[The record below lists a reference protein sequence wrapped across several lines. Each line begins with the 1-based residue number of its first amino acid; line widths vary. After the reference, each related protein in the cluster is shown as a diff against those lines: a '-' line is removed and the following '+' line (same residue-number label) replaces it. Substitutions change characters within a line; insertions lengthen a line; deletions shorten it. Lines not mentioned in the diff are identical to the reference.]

1 MAQMTA
7 ASINDLP
14 DSDFAYIEPGGTKD
28 SSGKTVPRSKR
39 HFPIHDAAHV
49 RNALA
54 RAPQSPFG
62 KLAMPKIKAAAKK
75 FGITVGDDNSGRS
88 YDEEEQEM
96 TAVERRFT
104 TVKVEMRTPP
114 GEETP
119 RIGGYAAKFNL
130 RSRNLG
136 GFVEVVTPSFFERS
150 RGNNWPDVLCRYNH
164 DDNQLL
170 GTSGAGTL
178 SLRIDTVGLDY
189 EVRPPNAAAYLVELV
204 QRGDVHKSSFAF
216 RVPPG
221 GDDWGLDSDTGY
233 PLRSLTSG
241 ILVDVAPVNT
251 PAYVDTSTALRTL
264 EQAPGSEQVM
274 ELRRLGIG
282 PEAALRS
289 LALRMS
295 ADFDE
300 VLAMAEADEL
310 RKFFVRTDSGA
321 PAKPAP
327 APKMLGAAAMVRLL
341 ERRNDPWE

>member
-14 DSDFAYIEPGGTKD
+14 DSDFAYIQPGGTKD
-28 SSGKTVPRSKR
+28 SSGKTVPRSLR

-62 KLAMPKIKAAAKK
+62 KLAMPKIMAAAKK
-75 FGITVGDDNSGRS
+75 FGIDMSGDHSGGRA
-88 YDEEEQEM
+88 YDEESSM
-96 TAVERRFT
+96 AAVERRFT
-104 TVKVEMRTPP
+104 TVRVELRAA
-114 GEETP
+114 GEEP
-119 RIGGYAAKFNL
+119 RIGGYAAKFNQ

-136 GFVEVVTPSFFERS
+136 GFIEVVTPSFFDRS
-150 RGNNWPDVLCRYNH
+150 RGNEWPDVLCRYNH

-170 GTSGAGTL
+170 GTSGARTL
-178 SLRIDTVGLDY
+178 TLRTDSIGLDY
-189 EVRPPNAAAYLVELV
+189 EVIPPKAAAYLVELV
-204 QRGDVHKSSFAF
+204 QRGDVAKSSFAF
-216 RVPPG
+216 RVPAG

-233 PLRSLTSG
+233 PLRSLMSG

-251 PAYVDTSTALRTL
+251 PAYIDTSTALRAL
-264 EQAPGSEQVM
+264 SQSNASEQVTEM
-274 ELRRLGIG
+274 RRLGIG

-300 VLAMAEADEL
+300 VLAMAQNDEL
-310 RKFFVRTDSGA
+310 RKFFIRTDNTGA
-321 PAKPAP
+321 PASKPK
-327 APKMLGAAAMVRLL
+327 PKILGAAAMVQLL
-341 ERRNDPWE
+341 ERRSDPWE